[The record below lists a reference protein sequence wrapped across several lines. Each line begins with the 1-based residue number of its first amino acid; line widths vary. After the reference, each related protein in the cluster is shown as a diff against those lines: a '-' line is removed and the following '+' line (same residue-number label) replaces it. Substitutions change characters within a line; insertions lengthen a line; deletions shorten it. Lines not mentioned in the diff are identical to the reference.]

1 MEAFKMI
8 GKLRERW
15 PDFTMTEIHL
25 SQRYRDHAK
34 LEKVIGALRQAGLPN

>member
-1 MEAFKMI
+1 MEAFEMI

-34 LEKVIGALRQAGLPN
+34 LEKVISALRQAGPPN